1 MQFDP
6 RDISTYPIARVLS
19 IVLGVGLVLYC
30 FNFYLTLPQDTP
42 EHVMRHVAALIV
54 GTVLLLGSIWI

>member
-6 RDISTYPIARVLS
+6 RDISTYPIARALS
-19 IVLGVGLVLYC
+19 IVVGAGLVLYC

-42 EHVMRHVAALIV
+42 EHVMRHMAALIV
-54 GTVLLLGSIWI
+54 GTILLLCSIWI